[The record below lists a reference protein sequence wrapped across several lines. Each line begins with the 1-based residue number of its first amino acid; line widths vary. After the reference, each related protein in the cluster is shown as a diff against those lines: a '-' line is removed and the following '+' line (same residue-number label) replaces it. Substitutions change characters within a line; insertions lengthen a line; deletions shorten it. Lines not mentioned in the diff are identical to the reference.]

1 MMTKVGVSF
10 RRITSGFTRWGLSS
24 STHAYAAETVFS
36 TLFMLR
42 TIILPRQARDKDSE
56 NAKKEGRFLNRTT
69 TALTRL
75 IFPRRSTTTTRRT
88 IAPTTPRN
96 ATASGSNTQTTPPS
110 TCTYTDRCPPPPP
123 TPPTPPT
130 LVQVAVA
137 LRRYYLGALPVPRPS
152 LSQRTARTQSQTS
165 SQRSRSRRAGSSA
178 FGVRTASSRE
188 RR

>member
-123 TPPTPPT
+123 PLP

>member
-1 MMTKVGVSF
+1 MTKVGVSF
-10 RRITSGFTRWGLSS
+10 RRTTSGFTRWGLSS

-42 TIILPRQARDKDSE
+42 RIILPRQARDNDSE
-56 NAKKEGRFLNRTT
+56 NAKKEGRFHNRTT